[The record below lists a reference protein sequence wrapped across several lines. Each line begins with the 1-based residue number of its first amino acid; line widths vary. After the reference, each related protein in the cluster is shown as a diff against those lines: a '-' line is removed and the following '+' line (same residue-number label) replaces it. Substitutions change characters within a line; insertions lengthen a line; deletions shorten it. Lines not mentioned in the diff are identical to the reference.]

1 MLVMAITICLFFA
14 LGLGLTQ
21 MHAVRQHVATQ
32 NLVEQMRLTLEGS
45 RSQTRRLAEDLFVL
59 QAVLTE
65 HHLLDDAEMARSRAR
80 LVETPRRVAQE
91 RDAIA
96 RNLGVSP
103 THLVV
108 SDRDS
113 DFH

>member
-1 MLVMAITICLFFA
+1 MLVVAATICLIF
-14 LGLGLTQ
+14 GLGLALCHR
-21 MHAVRQHVATQ
+21 HAGRQHTATQ
-32 NLVEQMRLTLEGS
+32 TLVEQMRLTLEGT

-65 HHLLDDAEMARSRAR
+65 HHLFDDAEMARCRAR

-91 RDAIA
+91 RDAIT

-108 SDRDS
+108 SDSDS